1 VFKWKVATLIIG
13 VLIVIFLITDIIL
26 LVDYNNSQPRSKNY
40 TFLSDIL
47 GKTQN
52 QQITRQ
58 NFINIAK
65 GLAQSFPDIWF
76 QYATP
81 VNSWAGGAFNLD
93 SVGSLID
100 GQADELFI
108 MTFSDGTNNYA
119 AAAYNHIAF
128 SLPSTWQDYLNS
140 DPKNHYYTFEI
151 SMKFVIKLIGN
162 QLFLEVEVQ
171 HSLECQE
178 ALQIC

>member
-1 VFKWKVATLIIG
+1 MFKWKVATLIIG

-26 LVDYNNSQPRSKNY
+26 LVEYNNNQPRSRNY

-47 GKTQN
+47 ANTQN
-52 QQITRQ
+52 QQVTRQ

-65 GLAQSFPDIWF
+65 GLSQSFPDLWF
-76 QYATP
+76 QYASP
-81 VNSWAGGAFNLD
+81 VNSWTGGAFGLD
-93 SVGSLID
+93 SVGNLID
-100 GQADELFI
+100 GNTDELFI
-108 MTFSDGTNNYA
+108 MTFTDGTNNYA

-151 SMKFVIKLIGN
+151 SKRCAIKLIDN
-162 QLFLEVEVQ
+162 RLSLEVGI
-171 HSLECQE
+171 LNF
-178 ALQIC
+178 